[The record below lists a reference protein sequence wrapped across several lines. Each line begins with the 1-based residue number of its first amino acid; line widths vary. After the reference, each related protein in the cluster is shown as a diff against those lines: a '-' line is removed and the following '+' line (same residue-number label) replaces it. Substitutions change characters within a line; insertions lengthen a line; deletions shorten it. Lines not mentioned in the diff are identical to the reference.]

1 LTKTST
7 SQGFTVADEFNPYAA
22 PTSTAMH
29 PRAAEWLQSPDDPS
43 LQKVASGLGMIYNG
57 ILVVFGGSILGALAV
72 VFAFGV
78 GGAIGGMVVVPLV
91 LLALLTGVI
100 MIIVGTLKCL
110 ATPEETG
117 AKGLIGAA
125 VTLYAAGFIL
135 SVIWQSTKTPSFLV
149 ANQVIWL
156 GGSICFLLFLRQ
168 LAQFIGAGHLAE
180 RARLLLVLL
189 GVTTGVRLLGLIGQF
204 VSIPL
209 LGLLGFGALIISL
222 VSFFLYLGLLNRL
235 RIAIQSGGASYV

>member
-1 LTKTST
+1 MSST
-7 SQGFTVADEFNPYAA
+7 SQDSTVADDFNPYAA
-22 PTSTAMH
+22 PTSTTMH

-43 LQKVASGLGMIYNG
+43 LQKVAGGLGMIYSG
-57 ILVVFGGSILGALAV
+57 ILVVIGGSILGALAV

-91 LLALLTGVI
+91 LVTLLTGVI
-100 MIIVGTLKCL
+100 TLKCL

-117 AKGLIGAA
+117 AKGLIGGA

-149 ANQVIWL
+149 ASQVIWL
-156 GGSICFLLFLRQ
+156 GGSICFLLFFRQ
-168 LAQFIGAGHLAE
+168 LSRFIGAGHLAE

-189 GVTTGVRLLGLIGQF
+189 GITTGVRLFGLIGQF

-209 LGLLGFGALIISL
+209 LGLLGFGALIISV

-235 RIAIQSGGASYV
+235 KMAIQSGGASYV